1 MAERARE
8 LVASLLNDRR
18 FIDTI
23 ANACSSSAPNAQASF
38 VHVEDEV
45 RLLFNR
51 GPQTRAPG
59 PNACSVIHTTSG
71 FNLHLSGMSCPPPPP
86 AQSYNLR
93 RLPRVNV
100 GKQTRHITFQENKH
114 KCIIKSQHLISNNL
128 NRRVQ
133 GPSQLKT
140 FTKEVVLLPD
150 NTTIPCA
157 TTSK

>member
-1 MAERARE
+1 MK
-8 LVASLLNDRR
+8 
-18 FIDTI
+18 
-23 ANACSSSAPNAQASF
+23 F
-38 VHVEDEV
+38 VC
-45 RLLFNR
+45 FSM
-51 GPQTRAPG
+51 PG
-59 PNACSVIHTTSG
+59 PNACSVIHTTSD

-100 GKQTRHITFQENKH
+100 GKQTR
-114 KCIIKSQHLISNNL
+114 C
-128 NRRVQ
+128 VQ

-157 TTSK
+157 TMSK